1 MAVKHLKELIAAHKT
16 GDDLAFRRAVT
27 EIIEEEEAKNHGR
40 VALELRKLLAATGS
54 QRQVYSV
61 EPGTAQAPMDG
72 DSGVS
77 LLAVSEPS
85 RRVSSL
91 ALGRP
96 LVQRLT
102 GIISEVS
109 KWPSLDNQGIPR
121 RQRVLLY
128 GPPGCGK
135 TSIAAALAH
144 ELGMSLAIVRLDA
157 IVSSFLGET
166 SANLR
171 KVFDYAAENRVVLLL
186 DEFDALGKVRSDP
199 ADHGEHRR
207 IVNATLQLMDSYAG
221 PSLIVAA
228 TNHQGD
234 LDPAVWRRFD
244 EVLEVPLPDAVQVR
258 RVLARILGSHTT
270 AEGDL
275 TRTAEELVGLPHAA
289 AEKVAWDARRA
300 AALAG
305 RDSVG
310 GGDLR
315 AGLEDARAR
324 RWF

>member
-1 MAVKHLKELIAAHKT
+1 MAVRHLKELIAAHKS
-16 GDDLAFRRAVT
+16 GDDLAFRRAVN

-54 QRQVYSV
+54 QREVYSV
-61 EPGTAQAPMDG
+61 DPGTAQAPMDS

-77 LLAVSEPS
+77 LIAVSEPS

-96 LVQRLT
+96 LVKRLT

-144 ELGMSLAIVRLDA
+144 ELGMALAVVRLDA

-207 IVNATLQLMDSYAG
+207 IVNATLQLMDGYSGA
-221 PSLIVAA
+221 SLIVAA

-244 EVLEVPLPDAVQVR
+244 EVLEVPLPDADQVR
-258 RVLARILGSHTT
+258 RVLARILGTRRT
-270 AEGDL
+270 ADDDL
-275 TRTAEELVGLPHAA
+275 TPIAEELVGLPHAA

-300 AALAG
+300 AALTG
-305 RDSVG
+305 RDCCDAT
-310 GGDLR
+310 DLD
-315 AGLEDARAR
+315 AGLAEVRSR